1 MGVAAMYL
9 LNFEI
14 IFSPFPRRV
23 LQKLIRSWELLFCLF
38 SSRQVGAVFVGWGLN
53 AHPVI
58 CFDITLI
65 GQPRLF
71 TSLSGRLFSGAFILE
86 KEKQFSCKQCYLL
99 VFNQTAN
106 YNFLRFF
113 LWFTEHHF
121 RVGYII
127 IPTFFSSTP
136 PRTNIFIRI
145 WQRLSYFLFIT
156 TRIQPVLLELF
167 W

>member
-86 KEKQFSCKQCYLL
+86 KEKQFSCKQCYLW

-106 YNFLRFF
+106 YSITFCASSSGLLSTTFASVILLYLRSF
-113 LWFTEHHF
+113 
-121 RVGYII
+121 
-127 IPTFFSSTP
+127 PAP
-136 PRTNIFIRI
+136 PPPAQTY
-145 WQRLSYFLFIT
+145 L
-156 TRIQPVLLELF
+156 
-167 W
+167 

>member
-1 MGVAAMYL
+1 MYL

-71 TSLSGRLFSGAFILE
+71 TSLSRRHLFSGAFISV
-86 KEKQFSCKQCYLL
+86 KEKQFSCKQCYLSRYL
-99 VFNQTAN
+99 IKLPIIT
-106 YNFLRFF
+106 FF
-113 LWFTEHHF
+113 ASFSVNSWFTKDHF
-121 RVGYII
+121 NRVGYTTVC
-127 IPTFFSSTP
+127 TFPASP
-136 PRTNIFIRI
+136 TNIFIRI
-145 WQRLSYFLFIT
+145 WQRLL
-156 TRIQPVLLELF
+156 
-167 W
+167 